1 MKGIVIS
8 NITATSNSLMSCSI
22 TGIPDQYAENIKL
35 SHIILNCPGGGRKEH
50 TLRTIP
56 EVENSY
62 PENKIFGANLPAYG
76 FFIRH
81 VRHLTLEDIQFNLDN
96 KDDRHA
102 LYLDD
107 CHDIT
112 IDKVKTISHL
122 SESAYI
128 RTNNVEN
135 LMIRGFSTENALP
148 SFLEN
153 SGKSS
158 SIKLI
163 GNDFSKVSQLYNEEI
178 GQEVKEAGNL
188 FENK

>member
-1 MKGIVIS
+1 MSAILSDEFLYEKASFPECHGATIVELKNGDLVAS
-8 NITATSNSLMSCSI
+8 FFGGTKERN
-22 TGIPDQYAENIKL
+22 PDCCIWV
-35 SHIILNCPGGGRKEH
+35 C
-50 TLRTIP
+50 
-56 EVENSY
+56 
-62 PENKIFGANLPAYG
+62 
-76 FFIRH
+76 
-81 VRHLTLEDIQFNLDN
+81 
-96 KDDRHA
+96 

-107 CHDIT
+107 CRDIT

-158 SIKLI
+158 GIKLI